1 MKCVDLLR
9 QNGGWRG
16 NLPNQLRRGSCE
28 TRPKAGGRGEE
39 NDGREERTL
48 IGAEN
53 EVLRAGGD
61 ELGIPVTQPRRCRS
75 MWPRFA
81 TKLLEERSGT
91 TKRDQSNAG
100 GTVDVI

>member
-1 MKCVDLLR
+1 
-9 QNGGWRG
+9 
-16 NLPNQLRRGSCE
+16 
-28 TRPKAGGRGEE
+28 
-39 NDGREERTL
+39 
-48 IGAEN
+48 
-53 EVLRAGGD
+53 
-61 ELGIPVTQPRRCRS
+61 